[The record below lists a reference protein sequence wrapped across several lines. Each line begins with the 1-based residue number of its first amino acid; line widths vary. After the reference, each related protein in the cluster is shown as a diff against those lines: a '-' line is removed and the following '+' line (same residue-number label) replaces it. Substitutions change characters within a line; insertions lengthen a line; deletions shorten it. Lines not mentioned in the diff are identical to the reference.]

1 MGQEN
6 NAGDINAGGQD
17 SNNSSNDTI
26 LSTECSKN
34 KDFFDKYGLYPGF
47 YTAGNWKVEIKND
60 ETIKITYENGYF
72 SILNLAEKKNLIV
85 MIYQNMI
92 Y

>member
-6 NAGDINAGGQD
+6 NAGDTNAGWQD
-17 SNNSSNDTI
+17 SNNSI

-34 KDFFDKYGLYPGF
+34 KVFFDKYGLYPGF
-47 YTAGNWKVEIKND
+47 YTAGNQKVEIKND

-85 MIYQNMI
+85 MIHQNMI